1 MDNKSRSINGI
12 WESMSSG
19 WILEIR
25 DSSYYSFYDIN
36 QIDCLPSKSGS
47 FEQIASSL
55 KLDKDTL
62 SLKVGVT
69 KNLFTQ
75 IQKIPIRCDEA
86 KDSVVLKNP
95 LFNFEYFAETVKE
108 HYAFMKLNEIDW
120 PAIYK
125 EQKSKLTEE
134 STEVE
139 LYLLIEETFEK
150 LNDNHAY
157 INSCLLYTS
166 PSPRD

>member
-1 MDNKSRSINGI
+1 MNACNMDNKSRSINGI

-95 LFNFEYFAETVKE
+95 LFNFEYFVYKL
-108 HYAFMKLNEIDW
+108 HYLHYFLQLGTNDVSIDSDDKS
-120 PAIYK
+120 AISRK
-125 EQKSKLTEE
+125 G
-134 STEVE
+134 E
-139 LYLLIEETFEK
+139 LDIFQNFPIIFT
-150 LNDNHAY
+150 
-157 INSCLLYTS
+157 T
-166 PSPRD
+166 R